1 MPFTHYLYL
10 EKLIGCRFTSSITT
24 KTKTMKTIPT
34 IVNANSLRGIS
45 YTVKQT
51 IVTSSKFLAV
61 VLIGCTF
68 LLSSCG
74 RNVSSGCGTWAC
86 KSNLKYTNERKYNN
100 QLAKMY
106 HTCPKGYCSR

>member
-1 MPFTHYLYL
+1 
-10 EKLIGCRFTSSITT
+10 
-24 KTKTMKTIPT
+24 MKTIPT

-45 YTVKQT
+45 YTVKQA
-51 IVTSSKFLAV
+51 IVASSKFLAV

>member
-10 EKLIGCRFTSSITT
+10 EKYIGCRFTSSITT
-24 KTKTMKTIPT
+24 KTKTMKTIQT
-34 IVNANSLRGIS
+34 IVSANSQRGIS
-45 YTVKQT
+45 YTAKKAIAT
-51 IVTSSKFLAV
+51 ASKFLAL

-68 LLSSCG
+68 LLTSCG
-74 RNVSSGCGTWAC
+74 RNVSSGCGTWAS
-86 KSNLKYTNERKYNN
+86 KNNLKYKNERKYNY